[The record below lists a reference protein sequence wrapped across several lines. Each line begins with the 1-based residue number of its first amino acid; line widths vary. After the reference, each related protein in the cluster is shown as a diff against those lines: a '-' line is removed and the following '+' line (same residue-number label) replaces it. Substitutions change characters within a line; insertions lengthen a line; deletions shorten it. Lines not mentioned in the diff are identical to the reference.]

1 MELKDVLL
9 EKDSNI
15 AVITMNRPKALNS
28 LNSETLKELDKVIE
42 VLEKDSEIYAVVLT
56 GAGEKAFVA
65 GADISE
71 MKDLNE
77 EQGREFGLLG
87 NRIFR
92 RIEKL
97 DKPVIAAVNGFALG
111 GGCELAMACD
121 IRIASIKA
129 KFGQPE
135 VGLGITPGFGGTQRL
150 PRIVG
155 VGKAKELIYTCD
167 IIKADEALKIGLV
180 NKVVEPE
187 VLLEEAKAMAKK
199 IAQNAPIAVKLCKD
213 SINRGMQVNIDDAI
227 DIEAYDFGKCFST
240 KDQKEGMTA
249 FIERREK
256 NFQNK

>member
-1 MELKDVLL
+1 VYNNLKYEIKDNIAYVTITKEKSLNALSKELL
-9 EKDSNI
+9 EELLAVFQEINSDEEVR
-15 AVITMNRPKALNS
+15 AVI
-28 LNSETLKELDKVIE
+28 
-42 VLEKDSEIYAVVLT
+42 LT
-56 GAGEKAFVA
+56 GAGRAFAA
-65 GADISE
+65 GADISQ
-71 MKDLNE
+71 MVNLT
-77 EQGREFGLLG
+77 G
-87 NRIFR
+87 
-92 RIEKL
+92 IEGHNMMVRGAEVMDYIENVK
-97 DKPVIAAVNGFALG
+97 KPVIAAVNGFALG

-121 IRIASIKA
+121 IRIASTKS

-213 SINRGMQVNIDDAI
+213 AINRGMQVNIDDAI

>member
-1 MELKDVLL
+1 M
-9 EKDSNI
+9 
-15 AVITMNRPKALNS
+15 
-28 LNSETLKELDKVIE
+28 
-42 VLEKDSEIYAVVLT
+42 
-56 GAGEKAFVA
+56 
-65 GADISE
+65 
-71 MKDLNE
+71 
-77 EQGREFGLLG
+77 
-87 NRIFR
+87 
-92 RIEKL
+92 
-97 DKPVIAAVNGFALG
+97 IAAVNGFALG

-121 IRIASIKA
+121 IRIASTKS